1 MPNPFVFGLRLTAFG
16 ENAEW
21 LNLAPVMSWA
31 FDRTPDL
38 EQKNQMMQQALVRAQ
53 GSSHGWHHTIQST
66 PGRLDL
72 LQEAALNP
80 FSVGRVSA
88 TMHSS
93 TVVIAKFME
102 GVISHCDRLLG
113 AHVTRLAMGATL
125 RWQVKSPQ
133 EGAKLLHLWH
143 AHLDVAEGDTEIIFQ
158 RNRPTSIAI
167 ASEKIKLNRI
177 ENWQVAT
184 FGFIFPPGQI
194 PQQFPHRFW
203 VQLTTDISTDAEY
216 KKFIPVTEIP
226 IILNELKSS
235 NNQLYERVIA

>member
-1 MPNPFVFGLRLTAFG
+1 MKTEVRAFASWVLYEGPPIGNLGSPCTETNSTDRLMPNPFVFGLRLTAFG

-158 RNRPTSIAI
+158 RNRPTSIP
-167 ASEKIKLNRI
+167 
-177 ENWQVAT
+177 VAVLHQET
-184 FGFIFPPGQI
+184 QCNSL
-194 PQQFPHRFW
+194 R
-203 VQLTTDISTDAEY
+203 S
-216 KKFIPVTEIP
+216 KC
-226 IILNELKSS
+226 
-235 NNQLYERVIA
+235 